1 MNSTATESPSSAT
14 ATPRRDHDRDRD
26 GSFEP
31 KIVAK
36 RQKRLTGVDEMV
48 ISLAAKG
55 LTTGEI
61 SAHLAEVYG
70 AQVSRQ
76 TISTI
81 TEKVM
86 EGMAEWQNRPLDCVY
101 PVIFIDAIHVKI
113 RDGKVTNRPVYVALA
128 VTCEPRPF
136 QLLDDRL
143 AGKPVEEVL
152 LPGVSEHLVGP
163 LEGWIAFALNN
174 TGNLAFAEDVLLSL
188 QWPLNQTSPE
198 LALMM
203 APHHQLLTVVDAMLQ
218 LNVEYGIVRA
228 GQMERLETILFRGC
242 SAYRIADDGA
252 A

>member
-1 MNSTATESPSSAT
+1 MS
-14 ATPRRDHDRDRD
+14 
-26 GSFEP
+26 
-31 KIVAK
+31 
-36 RQKRLTGVDEMV
+36 
-48 ISLAAKG
+48 
-55 LTTGEI
+55 
-61 SAHLAEVYG
+61 
-70 AQVSRQ
+70 
-76 TISTI
+76 
-81 TEKVM
+81 
-86 EGMAEWQNRPLDCVY
+86 
-101 PVIFIDAIHVKI
+101 
-113 RDGKVTNRPVYVALA
+113 
-128 VTCEPRPF
+128 EPRPF

-228 GQMERLETILFRGC
+228 GQMERLETILFRGR
-242 SAYRIADDGA
+242 SAYRIADDGDGLTSRVDPTVAQAFRETTA
-252 A
+252 AAPATAAELLRRAWRHLYKPDPDPTTAYLWGAKLGHWP